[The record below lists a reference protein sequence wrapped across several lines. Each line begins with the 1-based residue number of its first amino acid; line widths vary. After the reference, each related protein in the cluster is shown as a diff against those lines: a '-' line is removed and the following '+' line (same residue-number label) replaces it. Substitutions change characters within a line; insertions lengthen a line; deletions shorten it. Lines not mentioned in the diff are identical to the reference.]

1 MRFLCILQ
9 TTSDWSK
16 VWNIWGKVAV
26 NISNPPWVGAFWYG
40 QPQEIAQWTPALG
53 CKIVWQ
59 KGNAMYINLLNKP
72 FIYKQ
77 DSLQNG
83 STNLLN
89 KPLWQSG
96 PRGDQLELFSSPGFK
111 NIFTKTNWIVT
122 SATSATQSL
131 NSLSDSSGP
140 PSMAPVME
148 DCSDFQFFVH
158 RCESFYSSTHPWKRF
173 CSLGGVESPGRQPC
187 HEHMV
192 AFCQSWESMFSFFH
206 ILQSIFL

>member
-1 MRFLCILQ
+1 MGVCPDADADADAFERLNASVYTGLNAQELKVDGLDLWTHLCYEHHF
-9 TTSDWSK
+9 
-16 VWNIWGKVAV
+16 AV
-26 NISNPPWVGAFWYG
+26 LINEENFHERYPPWVGAFWYG

-96 PRGDQLELFSSPGFK
+96 PEGDQLELFSSPEMNLVCLPK
-111 NIFTKTNWIVT
+111 QI
-122 SATSATQSL
+122 
-131 NSLSDSSGP
+131 
-140 PSMAPVME
+140 E
-148 DCSDFQFFVH
+148 
-158 RCESFYSSTHPWKRF
+158 
-173 CSLGGVESPGRQPC
+173 
-187 HEHMV
+187 
-192 AFCQSWESMFSFFH
+192 
-206 ILQSIFL
+206 

>member
-1 MRFLCILQ
+1 MLK
-9 TTSDWSK
+9 SSK
-16 VWNIWGKVAV
+16 VDGLDLWTHLCYEHHFAV
-26 NISNPPWVGAFWYG
+26 LINEENSHERYPPWVGAFWYG

-96 PRGDQLELFSSPGFK
+96 PGGDQLELFSSPGFK
-111 NIFTKTNWIVT
+111 NIFTKTNWIVM
-122 SATSATQSL
+122 SALHSVQPQ
-131 NSLSDSSGP
+131 P
-140 PSMAPVME
+140 PSHWTVFRTPLVPPLWPL
-148 DCSDFQFFVH
+148 F
-158 RCESFYSSTHPWKRF
+158 WKTVVLTLEISEWF
-173 CSLGGVESPGRQPC
+173 
-187 HEHMV
+187 
-192 AFCQSWESMFSFFH
+192 
-206 ILQSIFL
+206 